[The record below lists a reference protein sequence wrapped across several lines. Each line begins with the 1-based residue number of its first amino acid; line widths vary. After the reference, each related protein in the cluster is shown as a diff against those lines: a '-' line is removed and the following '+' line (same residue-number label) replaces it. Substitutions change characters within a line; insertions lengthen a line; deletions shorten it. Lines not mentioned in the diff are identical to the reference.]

1 MVEIILPHK
10 FQPRG
15 YQLPLY
21 KSLDKGIKK
30 AVLVWSRGAG
40 KDLTAMNYLIKRAMQ
55 QKGVYLHCFPNF
67 NQAKRAIWNSVHNT
81 HDDEGIS
88 YLDHIPPEIIKRKNS
103 SEMTIEFINGS
114 IYSVMGVDGKNAI
127 RARGMNPSFV
137 IMSEYAF
144 MDDQSWK
151 TIEPRVSQNNGTVIW
166 ISTPNGQNH
175 FYQLYNHAKINP
187 EEYYTSLVTAF
198 DVGSIDEKHIQAL
211 RDEGTPEDFIQQE
224 YFCSFTRGAE
234 GSYYGKLIQ
243 KIRDENRINELLID
257 TEKPIHTAWDIG
269 FGDYTA
275 IWWFQEGSGGS
286 YNFLNYYAN
295 SGEGMRHYI
304 DKINAFKDE
313 HNLIYGKHFL
323 PHDVSQGEWTT
334 GETRINMLREFGI
347 QASLLTRDR
356 IEDGIQA
363 VRSLL
368 PKCYFDGHRC
378 KFGIQSLDFYQRK
391 WNEAMKVYSEK
402 PLHNKHSHGADAFR
416 YAAMG
421 IKTIGLGDGGGD
433 DDMKAI
439 NKYFGY

>member
-21 KSLDKGIKK
+21 KALDSGTKK

-40 KDLTAMNYLIKRAMQ
+40 KDLTAMNYLIKKAMQ
-55 QKGVYLHCFPNF
+55 EKGVYLHCFPNF
-67 NQAKRAIWNSVHNT
+67 NQAKRAIWQSVHNT
-81 HDDEGIS
+81 HDGEGVS
-88 YLDHIPPEIIKRKNS
+88 YLDHIPKEIVARKNS
-103 SEMTIEFINGS
+103 SEMTIELINGS
-114 IYSVMGVDGKNAI
+114 IYCLMGVDGKNAE

-144 MDDQSWK
+144 MDEQSWK
-151 TIEPRVSQNNGTVIW
+151 TIEPRVSQNNGTVIY

-175 FYQLYNHAKINP
+175 FYQLYNHAKLNP
-187 EEYYTSLVTAF
+187 EQYYTSLVTAY
-198 DVGSIDEKHIQAL
+198 DVGIITEKHIQAL
-211 RDEGTPEDFIQQE
+211 REEGTPEDFIQQE

-234 GSYYGKLIQ
+234 GSYYGKQIQ
-243 KIRDENRINELLID
+243 KARDENRICDLLID
-257 TEKPIHTAWDIG
+257 TEKPVHTAWDLG
-269 FGDYTA
+269 FGDYTS
-275 IWWFQEGSGGS
+275 IWWFQESSGGG
-286 YNFLNYYAN
+286 YNFINYYAN

-304 DKINAFKDE
+304 DKINAFKSD
-313 HNLIYGKHFL
+313 HNIVYGRHFL

-334 GETRINMLREFGI
+334 GETRINMLREFGV
-347 QASLLTRDR
+347 QATLLSKDR

-368 PKCYFDGHRC
+368 PKCYFDGQRC

-391 WNEAMKVYSEK
+391 WNDAMKVYSEK

-433 DDMKAI
+433 DDIKAI

>member
-1 MVEIILPHK
+1 MCWH
-10 FQPRG
+10 RG
-15 YQLPLY
+15 C
-21 KSLDKGIKK
+21 
-30 AVLVWSRGAG
+30 G
-40 KDLTAMNYLIKRAMQ
+40 KDLFALNFLIKEAL
-55 QKGVYLHCFPNF
+55 KTPGVYLHCFPNYS
-67 NQAKRAIWNSVHNT
+67 QAKRAIWKSIHQNADGS
-81 HDDEGIS
+81 S
-88 YLDHIPPEIIKRKNS
+88 MQYLDHFPPESIVSKNS
-103 SEMTIEFINGS
+103 SEMMIELVNGS
-114 IYSVMGVDGKNAI
+114 IYCLMGIEGRNAE
-127 RARGMNPSFV
+127 RARGMNPRFV
-137 IMSEYAF
+137 ILSEYAY
-144 MDDQSWK
+144 MNPESWQ
-151 TIEPRVSQNNGTVIW
+151 TIEPRIAQNKGKALF

-175 FYQLYNHAKINP
+175 FYSLYQTAKANPDKYYASYLSINETKTINLEYINQLRN
-187 EEYYTSLVTAF
+187 E
-198 DVGSIDEKHIQAL
+198 DV
-211 RDEGTPEDFIQQE
+211 PEDFIQQE

-243 KIRDENRINELLID
+243 KARDENRICELLVD
-257 TEKPIHTAWDIG
+257 SEKPVHTAWDIG

-286 YNFLNYYAN
+286 YNIINYYAN

-304 DKINAFKDE
+304 DKINAFKED
-313 HNLIYGKHFL
+313 HNIVYGRHFL

-347 QASLLTRDR
+347 QASLLTKDS

-363 VRSLL
+363 VRSML
-368 PKCYFDGHRC
+368 PKCYFDGQKC

-433 DDMKAI
+433 DDIKAI